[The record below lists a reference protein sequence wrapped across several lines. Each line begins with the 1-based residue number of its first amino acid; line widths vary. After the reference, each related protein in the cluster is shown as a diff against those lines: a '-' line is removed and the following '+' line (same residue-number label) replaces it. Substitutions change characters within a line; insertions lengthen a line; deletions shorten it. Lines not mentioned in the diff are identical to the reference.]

1 MVFRKMN
8 SDDEID
14 QGSDIEIGRD
24 RSENTLNL
32 YFCCYFRDNYVQY
45 HIKKKYNYPSAVKGL
60 SLNIF
65 IRGG

>member
-1 MVFRKMN
+1 MN

-45 HIKKKYNYPSAVKGL
+45 HIKKKYNYRKITTKV
-60 SLNIF
+60 
-65 IRGG
+65 